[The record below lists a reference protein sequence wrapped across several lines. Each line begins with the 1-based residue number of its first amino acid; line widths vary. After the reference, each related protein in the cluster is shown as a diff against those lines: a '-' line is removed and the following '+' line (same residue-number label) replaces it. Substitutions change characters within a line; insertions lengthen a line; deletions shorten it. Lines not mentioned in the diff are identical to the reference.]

1 MRNIVDVIEETQK
14 TEQHLLLFSEY
25 AFNGLSALINTV
37 KSHLPQVKNRAYEYA
52 I

>member
-1 MRNIVDVIEETQK
+1 MRNTVDVIEETQK

-37 KSHLPQVKNRAYEYA
+37 KKSFTTGEKQS